1 MLGRMLCRM
10 GSPEELQAEA
20 CKQMDVDWCLFF
32 FFLMISTGN
41 QKKDKGSKAPMKGT

>member
-1 MLGRMLCRM
+1 MLGRMLSRM

-32 FFLMISTGN
+32 FFLDDIHREPE
-41 QKKDKGSKAPMKGT
+41 KR